1 MGKEAQAMGIIFFGG
16 QGRDKERLTR
26 GEDDGRGGHRAARA
40 MIGRTR
46 LGQALFPTPLKPPT
60 SSTLTNNMLWG
71 EFKKKCF
78 GAVQK

>member
-1 MGKEAQAMGIIFFGG
+1 MGIIFFGG
-16 QGRDKERLTR
+16 QGRDKERQERLTR
-26 GEDDGRGGHRAARA
+26 GEDDGRGGHRAAGA

-46 LGQALFPTPLKPPT
+46 LAQALFPTPLKPPT

-71 EFKKKCF
+71 EFKKKTCF